1 MTEIELKA
9 HVADPEATE
18 RTIRGFAV
26 PVRETNKSDV
36 YWRRE
41 TASPEGLGQGTA
53 FAAIGAGLSFL
64 FATAAAVAVIAGAH
78 KETAIV
84 VCLGGC
90 ALVSAITVSG
100 ALTRRA
106 SKSPERQAP
115 ADRSP
120 TDRALPLPTGAQAT
134 RLRVR
139 AEAGETVVTYKR
151 KELQGDIEVND
162 EREFSIDD
170 RAAFETLIADL
181 GFRPFITKEK
191 KTKTFSYAAEGGVL
205 VSIELSLVA
214 GLGWF
219 VELEILADSPDE
231 AETARARAILRETL
245 AKCGVDP
252 SAIESRYYTDMLA
265 SLTQERP

>member
-9 HVADPEATE
+9 HVANPEATE
-18 RTIRGFAV
+18 RTIRGFAAFE
-26 PVRETNKSDV
+26 RETNKSDV
-36 YWRRE
+36 YWKRE
-41 TASPEGLGQGTA
+41 TASPDGMSQSTI
-53 FAAIGAGLSFL
+53 FAAIGAGISFI
-64 FATAAAVAVIAGAH
+64 FAAAAAVAIIAGAH

-100 ALTRRA
+100 AFIHRAGTHRAPTLPASPIPSETR
-106 SKSPERQAP
+106 
-115 ADRSP
+115 
-120 TDRALPLPTGAQAT
+120 AT

-162 EREFSIDD
+162 EREFSIGN

-181 GFRPFITKEK
+181 GFKPFITKEK
-191 KTKTFSYAAEGGVL
+191 KTKTFSYAAEGGTSVG
-205 VSIELSLVA
+205 IELSLVT

-219 VELEILADSPDE
+219 VELEILADNPDE
-231 AETARARAILRETL
+231 AETARARAVLRETL
-245 AKCGVDP
+245 AKCGIDP

-265 SLTQERP
+265 SLTQGRP